1 MNNKNPLPSTVLP
14 FTKAICYSGYRDGQS
29 PETDALPSYEEV
41 KQDLLILKGEW
52 QSLRLY
58 ASDEHSETVLDV
70 IHKENMSFDV
80 MLGAYITAELS
91 NPECPWGAEYSAEDL
106 EKNKVHNQA
115 EITNLI
121 NLANTYK
128 NIVSSVSIGNEASVS
143 WTDHLVPVDSL
154 VNYAVRLKSSVSQPV
169 TFCENYVPWL
179 DKLKP
184 LVDEIDF
191 ISIHTY
197 PVWEYK
203 SIQEGLAYTIDNYN
217 AVAEAYPG
225 VQVVITEAGWAT
237 KSNGLGIDVDKVNEV
252 YQKQYF
258 QQLMDWAEQEQVLI
272 YYFEAFDENWKG
284 SSDPLEPEKHWG
296 LYKTDRTPKLAM
308 SESVQRQAR

>member
-1 MNNKNPLPSTVLP
+1 MNNNVLSSAVLP
-14 FTKAICYSGYRDGQS
+14 YTKAICYSGYRDGQS
-29 PETDALPSYEEV
+29 PDSDVLPSHEEI
-41 KQDLLILKGEW
+41 KQDLLMLEGRWE
-52 QSLRLY
+52 SLRLY
-58 ASDEHSETVLDV
+58 ASDTHSKMVLDV
-70 IHKENMSFDV
+70 INKEGMPFDV
-80 MLGAYITAELS
+80 MLGAYIIAELS
-91 NPECPWGAEYSAEDL
+91 NPECPWGAEYTAEQL
-106 EKNKVHNQA
+106 QENKEHNQT
-115 EITNLI
+115 EISKLI

-143 WTDHLVPVDSL
+143 WTDHMVPVDSL
-154 VNYAVRLKSSVSQPV
+154 CAYAKQLKAAVRQPV

-203 SIQEGLAYTIDNYN
+203 SIQEGLSYTIDNYN
-217 AVAEAYPG
+217 AVAQAYPD
-225 VQVVITEAGWAT
+225 VQIVITEAGWAT
-237 KSNGLGIDVDKVNEV
+237 ASNGHGIDVDKVNEV

-258 QQLMDWAEQEQVLI
+258 QQLMDWAEQEQVLV

-284 SSDPLEPEKHWG
+284 SCDPFETEKHWG
-296 LYKTDRTPKLAM
+296 LYKADRTPKLAM
-308 SESVQRQAR
+308 NNNI

>member
-1 MNNKNPLPSTVLP
+1 MNNKILPSAALP
-14 FTKAICYSGYRDGQS
+14 YAKAICYSGYRDGQS
-29 PETDALPSYEEV
+29 PETDELPSYEEV

-58 ASDEHSETVLDV
+58 ASDAHSEMVLNV
-70 IHKENMSFDV
+70 IDKEGMPFDV
-80 MLGAYITAELS
+80 MLGAYIIAELS
-91 NPECPWGAEYSAEDL
+91 NPECPWGAEYSAEQL
-106 EKNKVHNQA
+106 QENKEHNQT
-115 EITNLI
+115 EITKLI
-121 NLANTYK
+121 KLANTYK

-143 WTDHLVPVDSL
+143 WTDHLVPTESL
-154 VNYAVRLKSSVSQPV
+154 VDYAKQLKSSVIQPV

-203 SIQEGLAYTIDNYN
+203 SIQEGLAYTIENYN
-217 AVAEAYPG
+217 AVAQAYPG

-237 KSNGLGIDVDKVNEV
+237 NSNGLGIDTDKVNEV
-252 YQKQYF
+252 YQKQYY
-258 QQLMDWAEQEQVLI
+258 QQLMDWAEQEQVLV
-272 YYFEAFDENWKG
+272 YFFEAFDESWKG
-284 SSDPLEPEKHWG
+284 SCDPLEPEKHWG
-296 LYKTDRTPKLAM
+296 LYKTDRSPKLVMNQNA
-308 SESVQRQAR
+308 QR